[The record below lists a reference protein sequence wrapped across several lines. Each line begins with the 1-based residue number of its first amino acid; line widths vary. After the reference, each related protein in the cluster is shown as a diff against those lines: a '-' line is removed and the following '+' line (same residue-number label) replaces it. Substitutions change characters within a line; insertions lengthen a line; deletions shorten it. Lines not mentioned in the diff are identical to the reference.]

1 LSGTLRRKTMS
12 RTCTICTHQQHE
24 DIDNQLINGESYR
37 DIAGRFSLSRSAL
50 SRHKEHLPSAL
61 TKAKKAAE
69 ISQADDLLA
78 QVRDLQTRALNILD
92 AAEGSGN
99 LKIALIA
106 IREARGNLELL
117 GKLAG
122 ELQAGQVVNVLVSPQ
137 WIILRSVILESLEP
151 FRDARLAVA
160 SALEGVENGSS

>member
-1 LSGTLRRKTMS
+1 MP
-12 RTCTICTHQQHE
+12 RTCSICQHPNRE
-24 DIDNQLINGESYR
+24 KINRLLVEGEIFR
-37 DIAGRFSLSRSAL
+37 KIAENFSLSITSL
-50 SRHKEHLPSAL
+50 HRHKTEHLPGNL
-61 TKAKKAAE
+61 TKAKEAQEIAKADSLLEQVKSLQDRALD
-69 ISQADDLLA
+69 ILSQAEESGDL
-78 QVRDLQTRALNILD
+78 RTAL
-92 AAEGSGN
+92 G
-99 LKIALIA
+99 A

-137 WIILRSVILESLEP
+137 WITLRSVILESLEP

>member
-1 LSGTLRRKTMS
+1 MP
-12 RTCTICTHQQHE
+12 RTCTICEHPQRQK
-24 DIDNQLINGESYR
+24 IDKLLVQGEPYR

-61 TKAKKAAE
+61 TKAQEAGE
-69 ISQADDLLA
+69 IAHANSLLG
-78 QVRDLQTRALNILD
+78 QVRDLQTRTLNILD
-92 AAEGSGN
+92 AAEQSGD
-99 LKIALIA
+99 LRTALGA

-122 ELQAGQVVNVLVSPQ
+122 ELQTGQVVNILVSPQ